1 MIPSSMYVRVHVLH
15 GSRRESFL
23 KENHDTFIACVK
35 EEAKRNQ
42 ANKRVRELLGSYYNL
57 PLGHVALVSGHR
69 SPHKVF
75 NIEEA

>member
-1 MIPSSMYVRVHVLH
+1 MYVRVHVLP

-23 KENHDTFIACVK
+23 KESNDTFIACVK

-42 ANKRVRELLGSYYNL
+42 ANKRVRELLGAYYNL
-57 PLGHVALVSGHR
+57 PLGRVALVSGHR

-75 NIEEA
+75 TIEEEA